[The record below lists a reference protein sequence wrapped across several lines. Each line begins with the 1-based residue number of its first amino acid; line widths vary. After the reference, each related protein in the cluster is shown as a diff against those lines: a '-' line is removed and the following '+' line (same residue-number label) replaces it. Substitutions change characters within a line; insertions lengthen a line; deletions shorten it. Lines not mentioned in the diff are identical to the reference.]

1 MLKKAPEHQRFRI
14 LTELLAG
21 LHAANGLAHGV
32 RPSAHSAARTKK
44 PPGWSLRGRLA
55 RGSLVLPR
63 DYASNE
69 AGGLKRSP

>member
-1 MLKKAPEHQRFRI
+1 MTKKRTPFRT
-14 LTELLAG
+14 LAAFAAG

-32 RPSAHSAARTKK
+32 QPSAHSAARTKK

-63 DYASNE
+63 DYASSE